1 MKFSR
6 SAQPKGSRANAA
18 RIKMRSS
25 RVDGLSVPIHRR
37 LGFINE
43 KSSTAPRNLLGSDD
57 RPAIRE

>member
-1 MKFSR
+1 MKVLEKR
-6 SAQPKGSRANAA
+6 ATKGSRANAA